1 MRTTFVVAAARN
13 GVIGRGGGL
22 PWKLSSDLKLFRHL
36 TLGRPVIMGRR
47 TWESLGIKPLPDRH
61 NIVITRQPDY
71 QAKGALV
78 VHSLA
83 EALVTARRLAVEDG
97 AEEIAIIGGGEIFAE
112 ALAAKLVDRIYLS
125 EVDLEPEGDTVMPA
139 LDRAEWRETSR
150 RKMPKGPRDEAE
162 FSFVT
167 LDRIVGA

>member
-13 GVIGRGGGL
+13 GVIGRAGGL
-22 PWKLSSDLKLFRHL
+22 PWKISSDLKLFRRL

-47 TWESLGIKPLPDRH
+47 TWEGLAIKPLPDRP
-61 NIVITRQPDY
+61 NIVVTRQPDY
-71 QAKGALV
+71 QAQGALV
-78 VHSLA
+78 VHSLHQ
-83 EALVTARRLAVEDG
+83 ALAAARRLAVDDG

-125 EVDLEPEGDTVMPA
+125 EVDLEPTGDTVMPA
-139 LDRAEWRETSR
+139 LDGAEWRETSR
-150 RKMPKGPRDEAE
+150 QKMPKGPRDEAE

-167 LDRIVGA
+167 LDRIV